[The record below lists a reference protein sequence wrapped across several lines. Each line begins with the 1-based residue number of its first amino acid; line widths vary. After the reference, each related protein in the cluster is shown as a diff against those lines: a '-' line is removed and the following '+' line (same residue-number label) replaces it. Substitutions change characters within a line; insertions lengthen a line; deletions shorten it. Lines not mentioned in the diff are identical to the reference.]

1 MCGIMSQEN
10 NADNNGVP
18 LETLSRIDPLAF
30 QMKTLPLPAK
40 LYIWTVIALGAVCL
54 AVSGRAFY
62 NEDLVGLEA
71 SKHLWILLLGCV
83 AAFGASFWKI
93 KVFVP
98 NQKQRDKQGNIS
110 LGFVPTFFLLFG
122 LGPFPAMIAS
132 LINMAV
138 MTCYPRRSP
147 YYQVLFSMGAL
158 TLSVAAAGGILQ
170 ICGLTPDYW
179 QTLSFANK
187 SDILVKTAG
196 IAAATAAYSFLSTGF
211 VAAAIALTSRKNP
224 FKIWVSHYQWV
235 IPCYFAGAS
244 AATIAFGLLPILT
257 KNPWVSSAVAIIAVP
272 IPVMIF
278 LIYRQHNQ
286 QEEGNLQHIDELQRK
301 NTELESSQKA
311 LTTSESDLEKLY
323 TSTVES
329 LALAIDA
336 KDRYT
341 NEHIQR
347 VKEVA
352 VRIGVKLGLVG
363 DDLRALETGALLHDI
378 GKLAIPEQI
387 LSKAGRLTDEEF
399 EKIKSHPDMGA
410 KILQPVPFPFPVMP
424 IVRHHHERW
433 DGKGYPSGLKGD
445 AIPLGARILAV
456 ADVYDALTSD
466 RSYRR
471 GWSAEKTMEHIRENS
486 GSHFDPDVVNAFFEI
501 VEDYVLETVPT
512 AVGVSVRATVVE
524 EINRASLEYMSL
536 YEISQTASVTLGL
549 NETLALLT
557 SKMRNIFS
565 SSACALM
572 LTDTNST
579 GADKST
585 VLPLRCWSASGAGET
600 ALLNATAT
608 TERSAHT
615 VHALQTRQGMFA
627 PYDPEDLQFAKS
639 QQGGSTN
646 CQPEY
651 QSVMIAPLS
660 VSPDEPVL
668 GTINLYQET
677 AEAFD
682 VEDLRILQLVAA
694 QVARAIQNAFE
705 FDKTRKS
712 ARTDALTGLFNAR
725 HLAEFLDGELARVRG
740 VDKPLTVL
748 VLDLDNFKQVNDRFG
763 HARGNEVLRDLGQ
776 VLKTA
781 LRNTDLVAR
790 YAGDEFVV
798 VLPEV
803 GPEEAQIVAEK
814 LRSVV
819 IRYDGRSASDD
830 TSKPVEE
837 DSLGGVR
844 IGISVGIATFPHNA
858 VDAAALIA
866 RADRDMYRDKNARK
880 EAEEKA
886 VRLLLA
892 DVYPN

>member
-1 MCGIMSQEN
+1 
-10 NADNNGVP
+10 
-18 LETLSRIDPLAF
+18 
-30 QMKTLPLPAK
+30 MKTLPLPAK
-40 LYIWTVIALGAVCL
+40 IYIWMVIASGAVAL
-54 AVSGRAFY
+54 VVAGWDFY
-62 NEDLVGLEA
+62 ITDLLGFKA
-71 SKHLWILLLGCV
+71 QQHLWLLLLGCI
-83 AAFGASFWKI
+83 AAFGASFLKV

-122 LGPFPAMIAS
+122 LGPFYAMVAS

-147 YYQVLFSMGAL
+147 YFQVLFSMGAV
-158 TLSVAAAGGILQ
+158 TISVAAAGNILQ
-170 ICGLTPDYW
+170 AAGLTPDYW
-179 QTLSFANK
+179 QHLSFANETG
-187 SDILVKTAG
+187 ILIKTAG
-196 IAAATAAYSFLSTGF
+196 IAAATTAYSLLNTAL
-211 VAAAIALTSRKNP
+211 VAAAIALTSQKNP
-224 FKIWVSHYQWV
+224 FKIWLSHYQWV
-235 IPCYFAGAS
+235 IPCYYAGAS
-244 AATIAFGLLPILT
+244 GATIAFGLLPILRQ
-257 KNPWVSSAVAIIAVP
+257 NPWVSMAVGVIAIP
-272 IPVMIF
+272 IPMMIL
-278 LIYRQHNQ
+278 LIYRYHRQ
-286 QEEGNLQHIDELQRK
+286 QEEGSLQHIDELQRK
-301 NTELESSQKA
+301 NTELESSQAA
-311 LTTSESDLEKLY
+311 LTLSKNELQQLY

-352 VRIGVKLGLVG
+352 VRIGLKLGLEG

-399 EKIKSHPDMGA
+399 EKIKAHPDMGA

-433 DGKGYPSGLKGD
+433 DGKGYPSGLQGN

-471 GWSAEKTMEHIRENS
+471 GWSMEKTMEHIKANS
-486 GSHFDPDVVNAFFEI
+486 GTHFDPDVVDAFFEI
-501 VEDYVLETVPT
+501 VEDYVKETT
-512 AVGVSVRATVVE
+512 ASAVGLSVRSTVVE

-549 NETLALLT
+549 SETLSLLA
-557 SKMRNIFS
+557 SKLRNIFNA
-565 SSACALM
+565 SACAL
-572 LTDTNST
+572 LLAENNGS
-579 GADKST
+579 KSE
-585 VLPLRCWSASGAGET
+585 VPLFLKCRSASGAGET
-600 ALLNATAT
+600 VLLSATVSEDSSLTAPVL
-608 TERSAHT
+608 R
-615 VHALQTRQGMFA
+615 TRQGIFGA
-627 PYDPEDLQFAKS
+627 YDPEDLHLTGVQKE
-639 QQGGSTN
+639 GMPIRL
-646 CQPEY
+646 PEY

-660 VSPDEPVL
+660 ISPEEPVL

-677 AEAFD
+677 ADAFE
-682 VEDLRILQLVAA
+682 VEDLRILHLVAA

-705 FDKTRKS
+705 FDKTRQS

-725 HLAEFLDGELARVRG
+725 HLAEFLDTELARVRNAE
-740 VDKPLTVL
+740 KPLTVL

-763 HARGNEVLRDLGQ
+763 HTRGNEVLRDLGQ

-803 GPEEAQIVAEK
+803 GSEEAKRVVEK
-814 LRSVV
+814 LKSVV
-819 IRYDGRSASDD
+819 VGYDGRATGSAS
-830 TSKPVEE
+830 TTASE
-837 DSLGGVR
+837 DEDPLGGVR
-844 IGISVGIATFPHNA
+844 IGISVGIATFPEDA

-892 DVYPN
+892 DIYPG

>member
-1 MCGIMSQEN
+1 M
-10 NADNNGVP
+10 V
-18 LETLSRIDPLAF
+18 T
-30 QMKTLPLPAK
+30 
-40 LYIWTVIALGAVCL
+40 ALGAASLVI
-54 AVSGRAFY
+54 SGRDFY
-62 NEDLVGLEA
+62 NTDLVGPEGR
-71 SKHLWILLLGCV
+71 KHLAYLFLGCV
-83 AAFGASFWKI
+83 AAFGASFLKV

-98 NQKQRDKQGNIS
+98 NKKQRDKQGNIS

-122 LGPFPAMIAS
+122 MGPFPAIIAS
-132 LINMAV
+132 VVNMAV

-147 YYQVLFSMGAL
+147 YYQVLFSMGAV
-158 TLSVAAAGGILQ
+158 TLSVVAAGAILSFSGI
-170 ICGLTPDYW
+170 TPDYW
-179 QTLSFANK
+179 RALTFENGYE
-187 SDILVKTAG
+187 ILVKTAG
-196 IAAATAAYSFLSTGF
+196 IAAATLAYSILNTAL
-211 VAAAIALTSRKNP
+211 VAVAIALTSRQNP
-224 FKIWVSHYQWV
+224 FKIWLSHYQWV

-244 AATIAFGLLPILT
+244 GATIAFGLMQILT
-257 KNPWVSSAVAIIAVP
+257 ENPWVSVALLVIAVP
-272 IPVMIF
+272 IPAMIW
-278 LIYRQHNQ
+278 LIYCYHRQQ
-286 QEEGNLQHIDELQRK
+286 DEGNLKHIDELERK
-301 NTELESSQKA
+301 NAELESSQEA
-311 LTTSESDLEKLY
+311 LTLSKNELQQLY

-352 VRIGVKLGLVG
+352 VRIGIKLGLEG

-387 LSKAGRLTDEEF
+387 LSKTGRLTDEEF
-399 EKIKSHPDMGA
+399 EKIKLHPDMGA

-433 DGKGYPSGLKGD
+433 DGKGYPSGLKGE

-471 GWSAEKTMEHIRENS
+471 GWSTEKTMEHIRANS
-486 GSHFDPDVVNAFFEI
+486 GTHFDPAIVNAFFEI
-501 VEDYVLETVPT
+501 VDDYVKETVTT
-512 AVGVSVRATVVE
+512 AVGVSMRATVVE

-549 NETLALLT
+549 TDTLALLA

-565 SSACALM
+565 ASACALM
-572 LTDTNST
+572 LTETNGMEA
-579 GADKST
+579 GAPT
-585 VLPLRCWSASGAGET
+585 LLRCRSASGVGET
-600 ALLNATAT
+600 VLLHTIAPEDSIHTAYT
-608 TERSAHT
+608 ANM
-615 VHALQTRQGMFA
+615 RQGMFA
-627 PYDPEDLQFAKS
+627 AYDPTDLHITQMQK
-639 QQGGSTN
+639 GSTLRL
-646 CQPEY
+646 PEY
-651 QSVMIAPLS
+651 QSVMVVPLS
-660 VSPDEPVL
+660 TSAEEPVM

-677 AEAFD
+677 ADAFGA
-682 VEDLRILQLVAA
+682 EDLRILQLVAA

-705 FDKTRKS
+705 FDKTRQS
-712 ARTDALTGLFNAR
+712 ARTDALTGLYNAR
-725 HLAEFLDGELARVRG
+725 HLQEFLDGELAHARIS
-740 VDKPLTVL
+740 DKPLTVL

-763 HARGNEVLRDLGQ
+763 HSRGNEVLRDLGQ

-781 LRNTDLVAR
+781 LRNSDLVAR

-803 GPEEAQIVAEK
+803 GIEEARIVAEK
-814 LRSVV
+814 LKSVV
-819 IRYDGRSASDD
+819 LRYDGRSDPSSALGAE
-830 TSKPVEE
+830 EE
-837 DSLGGVR
+837 DPLGGVR
-844 IGISVGIATFPHNA
+844 IGISVGVATFPCDA

-866 RADRDMYRDKNARK
+866 RADRDMYRDKDARK

-892 DVYPN
+892 DIYPN

>member
-1 MCGIMSQEN
+1 
-10 NADNNGVP
+10 
-18 LETLSRIDPLAF
+18 
-30 QMKTLPLPAK
+30 MKTLPLPAK
-40 LYIWTVIALGAVCL
+40 IYICLVILSGATALVL
-54 AVSGRAFY
+54 AGLDFYTKDLMSINGRQ
-62 NEDLVGLEA
+62 DL
-71 SKHLWILLLGCV
+71 WFLLLGCL
-83 AAFGASFWKI
+83 AAFGTSFLKV

-98 NQKQRDKQGNIS
+98 NKKRRDKQGNIS

-122 LGPFPAMIAS
+122 LGPFSAMVAS
-132 LINMAV
+132 VINMAV

-147 YYQVLFSMGAL
+147 YYQVLFSMGAV
-158 TLSVAAAGGILQ
+158 TLSVAAAGSILSLS
-170 ICGLTPDYW
+170 GLTPDYW
-179 QTLSFANK
+179 QHLSLSDSDK
-187 SDILVKTAG
+187 VDILFKTAG
-196 IAAATAAYSFLSTGF
+196 IAAATAAYSILNTAL
-211 VAAAIALTSRKNP
+211 VAAAIGLTSRKNP
-224 FKIWVSHYQWV
+224 FSIWLSHYQWV

-244 AATIAFGLLPILT
+244 GATIAYGLLQIL
-257 KNPWVSSAVAIIAVP
+257 KDNPWVSIAVAVIAVP
-272 IPVMIF
+272 IPVMIL
-278 LIYRQHNQ
+278 LIYRYHRQ
-286 QEEGNLQHIDELQRK
+286 QEEGNLQHIDELERK
-301 NTELESSQKA
+301 NAELENSQEA
-311 LTTSESDLEKLY
+311 LTLSKNELQQLY

-352 VRIGVKLGLVG
+352 VRIGIKLGLEG

-387 LSKAGRLTDEEF
+387 LSKAGRLTEEEF

-433 DGKGYPSGLKGD
+433 DGTGYPSGLVGE

-471 GWSAEKTMEHIRENS
+471 GWPTEKTMAHIRANS
-486 GSHFDPDVVNAFFEI
+486 GSHFDPAVVNAFFEI
-501 VEDYVLETVPT
+501 VDEYVQETAVT
-512 AVGVSVRATVVE
+512 AVGMSLRTTVVE

-549 NETLALLT
+549 NETLALLA
-557 SKMRNIFS
+557 SKMRNIFNA
-565 SSACALM
+565 SACALM
-572 LTDTNST
+572 LSETEG
-579 GADKST
+579 GAEGT
-585 VLPLRCWSASGAGET
+585 VLLRCRSASGVGET
-600 ALLNATAT
+600 TLLNATAVEGSST
-608 TERSAHT
+608 HT
-615 VHALQTRQGMFA
+615 LQAVQTRHGIFSN
-627 PYDPEDLQFAKS
+627 YDPADLQFTQAQKS
-639 QQGGSTN
+639 RGTIRL
-646 CQPEY
+646 PEY

-660 VSPDEPVL
+660 ISGEEPVM
-668 GTINLYQET
+668 GTINLYHET
-677 AEAFD
+677 ADAFN

-694 QVARAIQNAFE
+694 QVARAIQNALE
-705 FDKTRKS
+705 FDRTRQS
-712 ARTDALTGLFNAR
+712 ARTDALTGLFNAL
-725 HLAEFLDGELARVRG
+725 HLAEFLDGELARARTSE
-740 VDKPLTVL
+740 KPLTVL

-781 LRNTDLVAR
+781 LRNSDLVAR

-803 GPEEAQIVAEK
+803 GAEEAHIVAEK
-814 LRSVV
+814 LKSVV
-819 IRYDGRSASDD
+819 LRYDGRLKDGGSVSAD
-830 TSKPVEE
+830 EE
-837 DSLGGVR
+837 DPLGGVR
-844 IGISVGIATFPHNA
+844 LGISVGVATFPQDA

-866 RADRDMYRDKNARK
+866 RADRDMYRDKDARK

-892 DVYPN
+892 DIYPG